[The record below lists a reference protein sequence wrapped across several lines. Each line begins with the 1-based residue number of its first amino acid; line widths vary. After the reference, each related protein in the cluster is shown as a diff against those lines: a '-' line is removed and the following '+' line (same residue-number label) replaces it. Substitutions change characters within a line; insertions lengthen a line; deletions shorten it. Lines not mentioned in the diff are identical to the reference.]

1 MYEFFQTNTER
12 GVLGILLFVFIGTLL
27 TLILQS
33 SSATMTI
40 TIVAASQRVLTFE
53 AVVAI
58 VLGENIGT
66 TITANLIAIIS
77 GTEARRAALVH
88 LLFHVIGVV

>member
-1 MYEFFQTNTER
+1 
-12 GVLGILLFVFIGTLL
+12 
-27 TLILQS
+27 
-33 SSATMTI
+33 MTI